1 MSINLTILQS
11 FNNAVNSANRLND
24 NTRLQNESFNLNGK
38 CKIRQIPANKY
49 DHVANNAV
57 RRNFAA
63 ALTGAFGVK
72 SLADLPEGIRNS
84 LKIGDFKL
92 DKNGEITSTRPL
104 TARRVRA
111 VMSAIQEVT
120 AKAAPTRQEAE
131 AIRNDFNA
139 YLKNSAYMKAAFDRI
154 AIAERRKPLTLEI
167 PFVSEKSFDLPLSA
181 LKVYTKGI
189 KASDLAA
196 NIGEIKNRIESDV
209 SQALLILAKM
219 KAGETLAPDAKGAEA
234 LTRYFALCAV
244 AADPTGRGVSRII
257 SVPDTDG
264 KIAAFLKSS
273 LKGADD
279 IDTGVKHMSADPF
292 IEGSRAMTRFAID
305 IGFSESAGFSTAYA
319 ITYNAYE
326 ELAAHDGFSP
336 LMRRGVEPRMSIAQ
350 MYSNITAENTRLLNA
365 YSAEM
370 DALFKAH
377 PELSAAANGDTAAPV
392 NFTNIPEPFKANI
405 GKILSLRQ
413 TLNTF
418 FSSLALNDPI
428 YADNPALRYADET
441 ILTADNI
448 PALREISI
456 VNRADAG
463 AAINADPA
471 EPYEGL
477 TFDDF
482 LAQMVADAPADRK
495 NQEDRFGWAVASL
508 ITEMPPARWG
518 NRDFS
523 GLNRNLGRG
532 GVSAEAIDFLRTVDM
547 RELYMLRLC
556 KLCDASTTEM
566 LFNNAGASVTRSV
579 SIYKSLMSGEIPLG
593 ASLDFLKSLGA
604 TATMMNPNTADR
616 IESCGT
622 FEVFASKKWGFNTD
636 DFAVM
641 AKFIKDCG
649 YDITT
654 VTESEL
660 DKLMALARL
669 RDYKLEGLVA
679 FYHRVLHKDVRAI
692 DENDLQRLYNLYT
705 EGKLIDPLNAV
716 KPGRTL
722 DVIGVF
728 TGDKLPSATGVAGK
742 DMVEMISTLRRFA
755 ADGGAK
761 EATLVFN
768 GKTVVLDQR
777 ASGLLHI
784 TVDGV
789 KVAGAQ
795 SAAGFVNIF
804 EGDVAS
810 NVDRFG
816 AGTVF
821 KVMPGLTA
829 GDIAELPGSTSHLR
843 EMCLRIVAGR
853 LEIPASS
860 FATVPTAM
868 LRTIAANALKGYYTS
883 ETGRLDKAVANAVLS
898 ANVRND
904 VFTGE
909 EIRDLH
915 AAMVRTGVEEL
926 NRKVVVVNRPAPR
939 PVNIFNPQ
947 ARLAATQEKARN
959 LLADLIMNADIVS
972 YDEAMR
978 KGEGGKRILDLLS
991 RNLDTFVDIVINPGE
1006 TLAGLAEPMRGVL
1019 VERFSE
1025 MTASLP
1031 SMAQASAIQKAAMKQ
1046 VYKAAFTVMMEV
1058 ASLPEADRAAAVLAK
1073 IDANKALKGAVL
1085 MKQASAEQL
1094 SEAILGMIPQI
1105 AGLDRAMDEL
1115 VGTAMAQIQETIN
1128 EKLSA
1133 NMPDEADEAA
1143 PREEAP
1149 IWQQSFDRLVGG
1161 ALTDSSCGY
1170 GKFMNEVLSRYFVNA
1185 SPQEGRQMLASIFRN
1200 TDANS
1205 TPGQVVGALF
1215 KGAGPLLQKMLQA
1228 LPADAFGDD
1237 MRDALK
1243 DMKSNLQPIPET
1255 IVKAHLLDIV
1265 SRSAGA
1271 IRSIELVRSLGAASV
1286 GQAFLCKIYTD
1297 EHPAGE
1303 EVVVKILRPNVK
1315 TIIENEHRRF
1325 VEAAKATPGMEKT
1338 FEGQYERILEEL
1350 DFTKEKTNINF
1361 ARNVYE
1367 KPVMIYTDGFSKAS
1381 SRSVTMNRLH
1391 SMEVHPLVPP
1401 TMDSL
1406 ILKKAPGETYDRFM
1420 ANTREKAREI
1430 LGGINLTEN
1439 AQFADPGSLRAAE
1452 AKLITLYNDA
1462 RTRQEYLLQLTE
1474 KWVQEAVYGNG
1485 FYHGDLHAGNIM
1497 TDGEGLTV
1505 IDFGNATH
1513 LTKVEREHVLRM
1525 MASAMYGRENFFEN
1539 SFKAL
1544 ISEEGRAVYDAKN
1557 ANGELTGELHEILNK
1572 GVTTDAGKRIFAA
1585 LMCLQRHGI
1594 EIPGP
1599 IYNFA
1604 QCQMRLGGAVEEM
1617 SALMNELKLSIS
1629 RLALAPIEVPEI
1641 PEGTQSV
1648 SVGVKDSIG
1657 ALKRFLNREGAQS
1670 YTFLARELEAHF
1682 GTSRMGGRSDF
1693 DTTRLPALLAELQT
1707 AFADRAT
1714 FDNCLLPFLE
1724 RLCEA
1729 KTFNLHDVWNVEM
1742 YREKGDTLR
1751 EKLAAFKAARDG
1763 GDAALEASAAE
1774 ELANAFVMAV
1784 RTYNLAMSLNIPDR
1798 ADDPDEGA
1806 FVYAIANVVNS
1817 NLRPALESLGAKAV
1831 SLYFDMRSAK
1841 AKEQAAA
1848 ERIEGSLARVQA
1860 YVNAFAGGA
1869 VSVEAIKAIRRISE
1883 NFQHPLEMP
1892 GMNGSAGSL
1901 KSNANRA
1908 LFLTTLRFNL
1918 DHLENELRAEGL
1930 LTDETTAEMK
1940 THFAR
1945 IAMQFFADR
1954 VGGIADAVR
1963 RLSNSAYAN
1972 LYDEAYAQ
1980 EVNSPK
1986 LLVRDALV
1994 HFRFPA
2000 D

>member
-1 MSINLTILQS
+1 
-11 FNNAVNSANRLND
+11 
-24 NTRLQNESFNLNGK
+24 
-38 CKIRQIPANKY
+38 
-49 DHVANNAV
+49 NAV

-72 SLADLPEGIRNS
+72 SLEELPEGVRNS
-84 LKIGDFKL
+84 LKIGDYKL
-92 DKNGEITSTRPL
+92 DKNGEIMSTRPL

-120 AKAAPTRQEAE
+120 AKAAPNPQEAE

-154 AIAERRKPLTLEI
+154 AIAEGRKPLTLEI

-196 NIGEIKNRIESDV
+196 NIGEIKNRIENDV
-209 SQALLILAKM
+209 ADALTILAKM

-234 LTRYFALCAV
+234 LTRYFALCAI

-273 LKGADD
+273 LEGAND

-336 LMRRGVEPRMSIAQ
+336 LMRRGVGPRMSIAQ

-441 ILTADNI
+441 ILTADDI

-679 FYHRVLHKDVRAI
+679 FYHRVLHKDVRDI

-716 KPGRTL
+716 KPGRAL

-804 EGDVAS
+804 ESDVAS

-843 EMCLRIVAGR
+843 EMCLRIVADR

-868 LRTIAANALKGYYTS
+868 LRTIVANALKGYYTS

-926 NRKVVVVNRPAPR
+926 NRKVVVANRPAPR

-1031 SMAQASAIQKAAMKQ
+1031 SMAQASTIQKAAMKP
-1046 VYKAAFTVMMEV
+1046 VFKAAFTV
-1058 ASLPEADRAAAVLAK
+1058 
-1073 IDANKALKGAVL
+1073 
-1085 MKQASAEQL
+1085 
-1094 SEAILGMIPQI
+1094 
-1105 AGLDRAMDEL
+1105 
-1115 VGTAMAQIQETIN
+1115 
-1128 EKLSA
+1128 
-1133 NMPDEADEAA
+1133 
-1143 PREEAP
+1143 
-1149 IWQQSFDRLVGG
+1149 
-1161 ALTDSSCGY
+1161 
-1170 GKFMNEVLSRYFVNA
+1170 
-1185 SPQEGRQMLASIFRN
+1185 
-1200 TDANS
+1200 
-1205 TPGQVVGALF
+1205 
-1215 KGAGPLLQKMLQA
+1215 
-1228 LPADAFGDD
+1228 
-1237 MRDALK
+1237 
-1243 DMKSNLQPIPET
+1243 
-1255 IVKAHLLDIV
+1255 
-1265 SRSAGA
+1265 
-1271 IRSIELVRSLGAASV
+1271 
-1286 GQAFLCKIYTD
+1286 
-1297 EHPAGE
+1297 
-1303 EVVVKILRPNVK
+1303 
-1315 TIIENEHRRF
+1315 
-1325 VEAAKATPGMEKT
+1325 
-1338 FEGQYERILEEL
+1338 
-1350 DFTKEKTNINF
+1350 
-1361 ARNVYE
+1361 
-1367 KPVMIYTDGFSKAS
+1367 
-1381 SRSVTMNRLH
+1381 
-1391 SMEVHPLVPP
+1391 
-1401 TMDSL
+1401 
-1406 ILKKAPGETYDRFM
+1406 
-1420 ANTREKAREI
+1420 
-1430 LGGINLTEN
+1430 
-1439 AQFADPGSLRAAE
+1439 
-1452 AKLITLYNDA
+1452 
-1462 RTRQEYLLQLTE
+1462 
-1474 KWVQEAVYGNG
+1474 
-1485 FYHGDLHAGNIM
+1485 
-1497 TDGEGLTV
+1497 
-1505 IDFGNATH
+1505 
-1513 LTKVEREHVLRM
+1513 
-1525 MASAMYGRENFFEN
+1525 
-1539 SFKAL
+1539 
-1544 ISEEGRAVYDAKN
+1544 
-1557 ANGELTGELHEILNK
+1557 
-1572 GVTTDAGKRIFAA
+1572 
-1585 LMCLQRHGI
+1585 
-1594 EIPGP
+1594 
-1599 IYNFA
+1599 
-1604 QCQMRLGGAVEEM
+1604 
-1617 SALMNELKLSIS
+1617 
-1629 RLALAPIEVPEI
+1629 
-1641 PEGTQSV
+1641 
-1648 SVGVKDSIG
+1648 
-1657 ALKRFLNREGAQS
+1657 
-1670 YTFLARELEAHF
+1670 
-1682 GTSRMGGRSDF
+1682 
-1693 DTTRLPALLAELQT
+1693 
-1707 AFADRAT
+1707 
-1714 FDNCLLPFLE
+1714 
-1724 RLCEA
+1724 
-1729 KTFNLHDVWNVEM
+1729 
-1742 YREKGDTLR
+1742 
-1751 EKLAAFKAARDG
+1751 
-1763 GDAALEASAAE
+1763 
-1774 ELANAFVMAV
+1774 
-1784 RTYNLAMSLNIPDR
+1784 
-1798 ADDPDEGA
+1798 
-1806 FVYAIANVVNS
+1806 
-1817 NLRPALESLGAKAV
+1817 
-1831 SLYFDMRSAK
+1831 
-1841 AKEQAAA
+1841 
-1848 ERIEGSLARVQA
+1848 
-1860 YVNAFAGGA
+1860 
-1869 VSVEAIKAIRRISE
+1869 
-1883 NFQHPLEMP
+1883 
-1892 GMNGSAGSL
+1892 
-1901 KSNANRA
+1901 
-1908 LFLTTLRFNL
+1908 
-1918 DHLENELRAEGL
+1918 
-1930 LTDETTAEMK
+1930 
-1940 THFAR
+1940 
-1945 IAMQFFADR
+1945 
-1954 VGGIADAVR
+1954 
-1963 RLSNSAYAN
+1963 
-1972 LYDEAYAQ
+1972 
-1980 EVNSPK
+1980 
-1986 LLVRDALV
+1986 
-1994 HFRFPA
+1994 
-2000 D
+2000 